1 MLLTSRPNE
10 EKEAILDVLRIFAH
24 FGRNRQLKQII
35 NSTGNRLVTRLTQSA
50 DFQPPS
56 AEPFNTDFDSDFLF
70 SNTETQLISKS
81 TRLLENLGVTNLI
94 ADWG

>member
-35 NSTGNRLVTRLTQSA
+35 NSNGNRLVKTSIGCWI
-50 DFQPPS
+50 FVS
-56 AEPFNTDFDSDFLF
+56 MF
-70 SNTETQLISKS
+70 SFELMENYSKDQVL
-81 TRLLENLGVTNLI
+81 RFK
-94 ADWG
+94 